1 MKLLQIKHVTH
12 IIIKCVCCPV
22 SLNRHSEKS
31 SILGLTSHCQV
42 LVNSWLQIWS
52 KVVHFSLDNA
62 NEVNR
67 EMITLWLA
75 EGRAAHLASTS
86 ASRFSLS
93 HPVRRMLASQKVRL
107 EARLVSA
114 EGGITSPG

>member
-52 KVVHFSLDNA
+52 NVVHFSLDNA

-86 ASRFSLS
+86 ASRLLS
-93 HPVRRMLASQKVRL
+93 ILRVYFAVCVGPLCWSKATEMRSARNL
-107 EARLVSA
+107 E
-114 EGGITSPG
+114 